1 MAAEDVEDSE
11 DSEDS
16 VLGQLGNYRLLELLG
31 EGGMGAVYRAVH
43 TKLGRTVAIK
53 VLQKD
58 LTSDRGIINR
68 FFHEARAANTIRH
81 DHVIEVY
88 DFVEKG
94 EDVYF
99 VMEYLKGHDL
109 HDAVHRGGATRP
121 MDPPRTAAILEQ
133 IASALYATH
142 ARNIVHRDLKPENV
156 FLTDRDG
163 VSDFVKIFDFGIAK
177 LDRPDGRMTVEGSV
191 LGTPEYMSPEQA
203 RGVAVDGRSDLYSL
217 GCIAYEMLTRH
228 QVFGGGGQTDIL
240 TRQINV
246 APPPMNRFVANVPP
260 ALESV
265 VMRTLAK
272 DPGQRPQTALAFAE
286 EIAQAMG
293 RNLEDSSWYHSWGQG
308 RATTPSKVMTPSK
321 VPTPPALVL
330 RSTARRTGWK
340 AIALGTVIATV
351 LTAAVVMGKRQP
363 ASSAA
368 EVARGAPAPR
378 AAAPASVAVQAVTV
392 VLQSTPS
399 GAEIVDQL
407 GQRIGVTP
415 FDLVVNQ
422 GNEQQLGFRKA
433 GFQPVQR
440 RFTPRTDT
448 TISVHLDP
456 ELQRAARGRE
466 AKRHRSPR
474 SPLDSMARTI
484 DPFAE

>member
-1 MAAEDVEDSE
+1 MAAEDP
-11 DSEDS
+11 
-16 VLGQLGNYRLLELLG
+16 VLAQLGNYRLVERLG

-43 TKLGRTVAIK
+43 SKLGRTVAIK

-109 HDAVHRGGATRP
+109 HDAVHRGGAGRP
-121 MDPPRTAAILEQ
+121 MDPQRAVAILEQ

-142 ARNIVHRDLKPENV
+142 AHNIVHRDLKPENV
-156 FLTDRDG
+156 FLTERDG
-163 VSDFVKIFDFGIAK
+163 VSDFVKLFDFGIAK
-177 LDRPDGRMTVEGSV
+177 LDRPDGRMTVEGAV

-203 RGVAVDGRSDLYSL
+203 RGLAVDGRSDLYSL

-240 TRQINV
+240 TRQINF
-246 APPPMNRFVANVPP
+246 APPPMNRFASDVPP
-260 ALESV
+260 ELEAI
-265 VMRTLAK
+265 VMRMLAK
-272 DPGQRPQTALAFAE
+272 DPGDRPQSALAFAE
-286 EIAQAMG
+286 GIARAMG
-293 RNLEDSSWYHSWGQG
+293 RSLEDSSWYHSWGQA
-308 RATTPSKVMTPSK
+308 RTATPSKVA
-321 VPTPPALVL
+321 TPPALVL
-330 RSTARRTGWK
+330 RRTARRTGWK
-340 AIALGTVIATV
+340 SIALGTVMATV

-363 ASSAA
+363 PSSAA
-368 EVARGAPAPR
+368 QVPRGEVGRQAPGAPPV
-378 AAAPASVAVQAVTV
+378 AAPNVAAPPVAAPDVTV
-392 VLQSTPS
+392 VLQSAPS
-399 GAEIVDQL
+399 GAEILDES
-407 GQRIGVTP
+407 GKRIGVTP
-415 FDLVVNQ
+415 YDLVVSPGGAQNV
-422 GNEQQLGFRKA
+422 GFRKA
-433 GFQPVQR
+433 GYKPVER

-456 ELQRAARGRE
+456 EPHRAARGRE
-466 AKRHRSPR
+466 GKRHRKPR
-474 SPLDSMARTI
+474 STLDSMARTI